1 MLFSS
6 EAMVYITKKEL
17 KILSQ
22 IDANFLRKLAG
33 VGKGCPTELLYLI
46 FGVRPIEYITKCCRL
61 NFLHYILK
69 QNNESLIYKVF
80 QPILENPVKN
90 DWVSSAK
97 KTIEELN
104 LNMTFSEIKHIDT
117 KKFKYIVRQKSF
129 QKSLEYLKMEQM
141 KHSKSKHF
149 IFEKFEIQD
158 YLLPDINIS
167 NEDRKFLISLQCR
180 MIEIKSNFPS
190 KYKDLTCEAGC
201 GEKETMNHII
211 HIYSTHPY
219 QGINILIRQCQY
231 NGR

>member
-1 MLFSS
+1 MH
-6 EAMVYITKKEL
+6 
-17 KILSQ
+17 
-22 IDANFLRKLAG
+22 
-33 VGKGCPTELLYLI
+33 C
-46 FGVRPIEYITKCCRL
+46 
-61 NFLHYILK
+61 ILK

-80 QPILENPVKN
+80 QAILENPVKN

-97 KTIEELN
+97 KTIEEFN

-129 QKSLEYLKMEQM
+129 QKSFEYLKMEQM

-201 GEKETMNHII
+201 GENETMNHIMRC
-211 HIYSTHPY
+211 
-219 QGINILIRQCQY
+219 NILQDKYSENNEVFENIYTCDINKKLIIMNIFKNNLNKRRKTIHERRQISDTH
-231 NGR
+231 